1 MGLTIIDHVVI
12 RVKDIDEGIRTYQD
26 QLGLALSRRAETQG
40 IGKQAFFDLPDGGF
54 IELVAPLSAD
64 SAVGKAIEKNGE
76 GVHTIAFA
84 VKDLDGTVAGMKER
98 GASIIGGGPM
108 QFVHPK
114 SSHGVM
120 LQLFEKKA

>member
-1 MGLTIIDHVVI
+1 MGLTVIDHLVI
-12 RVKDIDEGIRTYQD
+12 RVKDIEEGIRTYQQ
-26 QLGLALSRRAETQG
+26 QLGLTLSRRGENPN

-54 IELVAPLSAD
+54 IELVAPLSPD

-84 VKDLDGTVAGMKER
+84 VKDLEGTVAGMKER
-98 GASIIGGGPM
+98 GTSIIGSGSM

-114 SSHGVM
+114 SSHGVL
-120 LQLFEKKA
+120 LQLFEKKN

>member
-1 MGLTIIDHVVI
+1 MGLTLIDHVVI
-12 RVKDIDEGIRTYQD
+12 RVKDIEAGIRTYQE
-26 QLGLALSRRAETQG
+26 QLGLTLSRRSETPS

-84 VKDLDGTVAGMKER
+84 VQNLDDTVAGMKER
-98 GASIIGGGPM
+98 GASIIGAGPM

-114 SSHGVM
+114 SSHGVL
-120 LQLFEKKA
+120 LQMFEKKA

>member
-1 MGLTIIDHVVI
+1 MGLKVIDHVVI
-12 RVKDIDEGIRTYQD
+12 RVKDIEEGIRTYQD

-54 IELVAPLSAD
+54 IELVAPLSPD

-84 VKDLDGTVAGMKER
+84 VKDLEGTVAGMKER

-114 SSHGVM
+114 SSHGVL
-120 LQLFEKKA
+120 LQLFEQKA